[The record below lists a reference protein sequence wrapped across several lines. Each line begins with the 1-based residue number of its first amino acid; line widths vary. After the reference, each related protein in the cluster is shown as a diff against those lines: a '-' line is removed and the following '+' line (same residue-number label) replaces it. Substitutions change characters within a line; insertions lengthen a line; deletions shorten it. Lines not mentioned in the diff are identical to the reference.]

1 MCQASKAI
9 FTERLD
15 LLPSEDERD
24 LERYVADLL
33 LTGDFYFQ
41 YGVPYSDELVN
52 AIDFHSSGV
61 LYYSLFLRDTKTMVG
76 YVGLLPD
83 EDDPG
88 RGEIEYYIF
97 RDHRRQGYAKEALAA
112 LLDRFFSGALTGTR
126 GERAQAETHSDNDAS
141 RRLLER
147 LGFTKEASGMRLSL
161 DEDGGIDAKRSIGL
175 CKYRLDTKAVS
186 SPPGARE
193 ESAR

>member
-9 FTERLD
+9 FTQRLD

-41 YGVPYSDELVN
+41 YGVPYSGELLG

-61 LYYSLFLRDTKTMVG
+61 LYYSLFLRDTQTMVG

-97 RDHRRQGYAKEALAA
+97 RGHRRQGYAKEALAA
-112 LLDRFFSGALTGTR
+112 LLDRFFSGALTGTPGR
-126 GERAQAETHSDNDAS
+126 RAQAETHLDNDAS

-147 LGFTKEASGMRLSL
+147 LGFIKEASGMQLSL
-161 DEDGGIDAKRSIGL
+161 DEDGGIDTKRSIGL
-175 CKYRLDTKAVS
+175 CRYGLNAKK
-186 SPPGARE
+186 E
-193 ESAR
+193 

>member
-1 MCQASKAI
+1 MSSIQAI

-15 LLPSEDERD
+15 MIPSEDERD
-24 LERYVADLL
+24 LDRYVADLL

-61 LYYSLFLRDTKTMVG
+61 IYYSLFLRDTQTMVG
-76 YVGLLPD
+76 YVGLLPC
-83 EDDPG
+83 ESDPAYW
-88 RGEIEYYIF
+88 EIEYYVF
-97 RDHRRQGYAKEALAA
+97 RDHRRQGYAKEALVA
-112 LLDRFFSGALTGTR
+112 LISRFFSGALTGTR
-126 GERAQAETHSDNDAS
+126 GERVEAETHSDNDAS
-141 RRLLER
+141 RRLLECV
-147 LGFTKEASGMRLSL
+147 GFTKEASGMRLSL
-161 DEDGGIDAKRSIGL
+161 SENGEIDTKRSIGL
-175 CKYRLDTKAVS
+175 CRYRLDAKAVS

>member
-9 FTERLD
+9 FTKRLD
-15 LLPSEDERD
+15 MIPSEDERD
-24 LERYVADLL
+24 LDKYVTDLL
-33 LTGDFYFQ
+33 LTRDFYFQ

-88 RGEIEYYIF
+88 RGEIEYYVF
-97 RDHRRQGYAKEALAA
+97 RDHRRQGYAKEALVA
-112 LLDRFFSGALTGTR
+112 LIRRFFSGALTGTR
-126 GERAQAETHSDNDAS
+126 GERVEAETHSDNNAS
-141 RRLLER
+141 RELLER

-175 CKYRLDTKAVS
+175 CRYGLNAKK
-186 SPPGARE
+186 E
-193 ESAR
+193 